1 MTLADELF
9 ELYDLVNNDNK
20 LLQDIDMLVQQTHAH
35 NDVDIT

>member
-9 ELYDLVNNDNK
+9 ELYDLVNSDNK
-20 LLQDIDMLVQQTHAH
+20 LLQGIDMLVQQTHSH